1 MKKIL
6 ILIPTMSLAFNTL
19 LFAQESR
26 ANDPSFLTT
35 SVSSSDTGTKND
47 AKMQQERKK
56 FNQTTKEKNRIYEVP
71 LRNDVVFKLQTA
83 LGYVS
88 TIELPEPALKV
99 FVGDQNL
106 FKVGVY
112 DKEVLVKPI
121 TEFED
126 ARTNLQIT
134 TENHRLSFDVSVGPG
149 ETADF
154 ILDFKQAG
162 EDVIAENLIQKKV
175 DEKTREK
182 EDALDAR
189 QKNLEEEAKTLAKA
203 KFKEEILKGGESI
216 PLKEHS
222 ELGDVR
228 ANLIS
233 LSRIG
238 DKAYLKFGLRNLSS
252 SPYKISRVV
261 LGYETYEKTKLGF
274 GKESKGVSEIDSE
287 LDIKNPVAS
296 SDYVYGVLSFDLK
309 ALDKHQKPV
318 FLVFEEDGKR
328 NFRISG
334 FKWVGENN

>member
-6 ILIPTMSLAFNTL
+6 ILIPVMSLAFNAF
-19 LFAQESR
+19 LFAQES
-26 ANDPSFLTT
+26 AASDPSFLTT
-35 SVSSSDTGTKND
+35 SVSSADAVTKND
-47 AKMQQERKK
+47 AKVQQERKK

-126 ARTNLQIT
+126 AKTNLVIT
-134 TENHRLSFDVSVGPG
+134 TEHHRLSFDVSVGPG

-175 DEKTREK
+175 DEKTQEK
-182 EDALDAR
+182 EAALDAR
-189 QKNLEEEAKTLAKA
+189 QKNLDGEAKTLAKA

-216 PLKEHS
+216 SLKEHS

-228 ANLIS
+228 VNLIS

-238 DKAYLKFGLRNLSS
+238 DKAYLKFGVRNLSS

-261 LGYETYEKTKLGF
+261 LGYETYEKTKFGF

-309 ALDKHQKPV
+309 ALDKNQKPV
-318 FLVFEEDGKR
+318 LLVFEEDGKR
-328 NFRISG
+328 NFRITG
-334 FKWVGENN
+334 FKWVGENK